1 MSDPKMPEFTLSRRT
16 LSIIVICAVSVI
28 LLALILPLALCSG
41 RGSPASSDTANSS
54 QTPAE
59 PVYYTATFDYA
70 GLKENDSVSVKKGE
84 LLNKPEDPQLK
95 YYDFKGWFANK
106 EYDQWF
112 DFESPIN
119 ADVTIYARFDD
130 ANIDR
135 AAYFERFNADE
146 KNIDKTLQKAKKVLL
161 YGEVVISEVSER
173 EADVING
180 FVNFEEHKVALFY
193 TEDYLE
199 RAFYSNADIEIV
211 SETYSFRRETA
222 SSGFTITYVNK
233 NDGNTY
239 SFLTVIDQNH
249 RLSAARLRLE
259 LTEGSVNI
267 YTVFINKY
275 IYEN

>member
-1 MSDPKMPEFTLSRRT
+1 MSEPKLPEFTLSRRT
-16 LSIIVICAVSVI
+16 LSIIIICAVSVI
-28 LLALILPLALCSG
+28 LIAIIIPLAFC
-41 RGSPASSDTANSS
+41 RGGDSPASSDSASS
-54 QTPAE
+54 SAKPE
-59 PVYYTATFDYA
+59 PVYYEATFDYA
-70 GLKENDSVSVKKGE
+70 GLKENLVVKVKKGE
-84 LLNKPEDPQLK
+84 LLNQPEDPQLK

-106 EYDQWF
+106 KYDEWF
-112 DFESPIN
+112 DFDSPIN
-119 ADVTIYARFDD
+119 ADVTVYARFDD

-135 AAYFERFNADE
+135 ATYFERFNADE

-173 EADVING
+173 EANVING

-199 RAFYSNADIEIV
+199 RAFYHNADIEIV

-249 RLSAARLRLE
+249 RLSAAQLRLE

>member
-1 MSDPKMPEFTLSRRT
+1 MSEPKLPEFTLSRRT
-16 LSIIVICAVSVI
+16 LSIIIICAVSVI
-28 LLALILPLALCSG
+28 LIAIILPLAFC
-41 RGSPASSDTANSS
+41 RGGDSPASSDSASS
-54 QTPAE
+54 SAKPE
-59 PVYYTATFDYA
+59 PVYYEATFDYA
-70 GLKENDSVSVKKGE
+70 GLKENLVVKVKKGE
-84 LLNKPEDPQLK
+84 LLNQPEDPQLK

-106 EYDQWF
+106 KYDEWF
-112 DFESPIN
+112 DFDSPIN
-119 ADVTIYARFDD
+119 ADVTVYARFDD

-135 AAYFERFNADE
+135 ATYFERFNADE

-173 EADVING
+173 EANVING

-199 RAFYSNADIEIV
+199 RAFYHNADIEIV

-249 RLSAARLRLE
+249 RLSAAQLRLE